1 MTTWII
7 TFIVAVLITAL
18 LYYVREHSN
27 EYGSTE
33 DVERYIRNSR
43 GDYRC

>member
-1 MTTWII
+1 MLTTLII
-7 TFIVAVLITAL
+7 TLIVAVFV
-18 LYYVREHSN
+18 YYAREHSN